1 MTCATWN
8 GDEYREP
15 MSSLN
20 KRDYY
25 AGALVAMI
33 GAGAAFQGSTYGIG
47 SLAQMGSGFF
57 PTMIG
62 VGMILIG
69 AAIAASG
76 GSAGPATTGL
86 EDPHAAPAAVDWR
99 GWIAIIA
106 GVCLF
111 MLLCEYVGLLP
122 AIFACVFVSAMGST
136 TTTWKE
142 ALVLA
147 VCVTVFGIALF
158 SYLLQIQLPILRGMA

>member
-1 MTCATWN
+1 
-8 GDEYREP
+8 
-15 MSSLN
+15 MSFAS

-25 AGALVAMI
+25 AGGLIALI
-33 GAGAAFQGSTYGIG
+33 GAGAAYEGSKYGIG
-47 SLAQMGSGFF
+47 SLAQMESGFF
-57 PTMIG
+57 PTVLG
-62 VGMILIG
+62 VGMILVG

-76 GSAGPATTGL
+76 GTAGAATTGL
-86 EDPHAAPAAVDWR
+86 EDPHQAASTAVDWR
-99 GWIAIIA
+99 GWFAIIA

-111 MLLCEYVGLLP
+111 MALAEYAGLLP

-147 VCVTVFGIALF
+147 LCVTVFGIVLF
-158 SYLLQIQLPILRGMA
+158 AYGLKIQIPILRGM

>member
-1 MTCATWN
+1 
-8 GDEYREP
+8 
-15 MSSLN
+15 MSTAS

-33 GAGAAFQGSTYGIG
+33 GAGAAYQGSTYGVG
-47 SLAQMGSGFF
+47 SLSQMGSGFF

-62 VGMILIG
+62 LGMIMVG
-69 AAIAASG
+69 GAIAAAG
-76 GSAGPATTGL
+76 GATTGPATTGL

-111 MLLCEYVGLLP
+111 MLLCEFVGLLP
-122 AIFACVFVSAMGST
+122 AIFACVFVSAMGSN

-142 ALVLA
+142 ALVLS

-158 SYLLQIQLPILRGMA
+158 SYGLQVQIPILRGI

>member
-1 MTCATWN
+1 
-8 GDEYREP
+8 
-15 MSSLN
+15 MSTAK

-33 GAGAAFQGSTYGIG
+33 GAGAAFQGSTYGVG

-76 GSAGPATTGL
+76 GVAGPATTGL

-99 GWIAIIA
+99 GWTAIIA

-158 SYLLQIQLPILRGMA
+158 SYLLQIQIPILRGMA

>member
-1 MTCATWN
+1 
-8 GDEYREP
+8 
-15 MSSLN
+15 MSAAG

-25 AGALVAMI
+25 AGGLIALI
-33 GAGAAFQGSTYGIG
+33 GAGAAYEGSTYGIG
-47 SLAQMGSGFF
+47 SLEQMGSGFF
-57 PTMIG
+57 PTVLG
-62 VGMILIG
+62 VGMILVG

-76 GSAGPATTGL
+76 GGAEPATTGL
-86 EDPHAAPAAVDWR
+86 EDPHHVASTAVDWR

-111 MLLCEYVGLLP
+111 MVLCEFAGLLP
-122 AIFACVFVSAMGST
+122 AIFACVFVSAIGST

-147 VCVTVFGIALF
+147 VCVTVFGIVLF
-158 SYLLQIQLPILRGMA
+158 AYGLQIQIPILRGI

>member
-1 MTCATWN
+1 
-8 GDEYREP
+8 
-15 MSSLN
+15 MSFAS

-25 AGALVAMI
+25 AGALIALI
-33 GAGAAFQGSTYGIG
+33 GAGAAYQGSTYGIG
-47 SLAQMGSGFF
+47 TLAQMESGFF
-57 PTMIG
+57 PTAIG

-76 GSAGPATTGL
+76 GSGEPATTGL
-86 EDPHAAPAAVDWR
+86 EDPMHAASNAVDWR
-99 GWIAIIA
+99 GWVAIIA

-111 MLLCEYVGLLP
+111 MLFCEFVGLLP

-142 ALVLA
+142 ALVLSL
-147 VCVTVFGIALF
+147 CVTVFGIVLF
-158 SYLLQIQLPILRGMA
+158 AYGLKVQIPILRGYYA

>member
-1 MTCATWN
+1 
-8 GDEYREP
+8 
-15 MSSLN
+15 MSSGS

-25 AGALVAMI
+25 AGALIALI
-33 GAGAAFQGSTYGIG
+33 GAGAAYQGSTYGIG
-47 SLAQMGSGFF
+47 TLAQMESGFF
-57 PTMIG
+57 PTAIG
-62 VGMILIG
+62 AGMVLIG

-76 GSAGPATTGL
+76 GGSEEAAKTGL
-86 EDPHAAPAAVDWR
+86 EDPHAASTAVDWR

-106 GVCLF
+106 GVSLF
-111 MLLCEYVGLLP
+111 MLFCEFVGLLP

-147 VCVTVFGIALF
+147 FCVTVFGIVLF
-158 SYLLQIQLPILRGMA
+158 AYGLKVQIPIIRGYYA

>member
-1 MTCATWN
+1 
-8 GDEYREP
+8 
-15 MSSLN
+15 MSSES

-25 AGALVAMI
+25 AGGLIALI
-33 GAGAAFQGSTYGIG
+33 GAGAAYEGSTYGIG

-57 PTMIG
+57 PTVLG
-62 VGMILIG
+62 VGMILVG

-76 GSAGPATTGL
+76 GVAGPATTGL
-86 EDPHAAPAAVDWR
+86 EDPHHAASTAVDWR

-111 MLLCEYVGLLP
+111 MLLCQFAGLLP
-122 AIFACVFVSAMGST
+122 AIFACVFVSALGST

-147 VCVTVFGIALF
+147 VCVTVFGIVLF
-158 SYLLQIQLPILRGMA
+158 DYGLQIQIPILRGI

>member
-1 MTCATWN
+1 MN
-8 GDEYREP
+8 SGR
-15 MSSLN
+15 

-25 AGALVAMI
+25 AGALIALI
-33 GAGAAFQGSTYGIG
+33 GAGAAYEGSTYGIG
-47 SLAQMGSGFF
+47 SLAQMESGFF
-57 PTMIG
+57 PTVIG
-62 VGMILIG
+62 AGMILVG

-86 EDPHAAPAAVDWR
+86 EDPHHAASTAVDWR
-99 GWIAIIA
+99 GWVAIIT
-106 GVCLF
+106 GVSLF
-111 MLLCEYVGLLP
+111 MLLCEYAGLLP

-158 SYLLQIQLPILRGMA
+158 AYGLQIQIPILRGFYA

>member
-1 MTCATWN
+1 MSATWN
-8 GDEYREP
+8 GEEYRKP
-15 MSSLN
+15 MSTAN

-25 AGALVAMI
+25 AGALVALI
-33 GAGAAFQGSTYGIG
+33 GAGAAYQGSSYGIG
-47 SLAQMGSGFF
+47 SLGQMGSGYF

-62 VGMILIG
+62 IGMILIG
-69 AAIAASG
+69 AAIAATGG
-76 GSAGPATTGL
+76 GSSSPATTGL
-86 EDPHAAPAAVDWR
+86 EDPHGAATSVDWR
-99 GWIAIIA
+99 GWVAIIA

-122 AIFACVFVSAMGST
+122 AIFTCVFVSAMGST

-158 SYLLQIQLPILRGMA
+158 SYLLQIQIPILRGMA

>member
-1 MTCATWN
+1 
-8 GDEYREP
+8 
-15 MSSLN
+15 MSSGS

-25 AGALVAMI
+25 AGGLIALI
-33 GAGAAFQGSTYGIG
+33 GAGATYEGSKYGIG
-47 SLAQMGSGFF
+47 SLAQMESGFF
-57 PTMIG
+57 PTVLG
-62 VGMILIG
+62 VGMILVG
-69 AAIAASG
+69 AAIAATG
-76 GSAGPATTGL
+76 GAAGPATTGL
-86 EDPHAAPAAVDWR
+86 EDPHHGASTAVDWR

-111 MLLCEYVGLLP
+111 MALSQYAGLLL

-147 VCVTVFGIALF
+147 VCVTAFGIVLF
-158 SYLLQIQLPILRGMA
+158 AYGLKIQIPILRGI